1 MFKHISKFDKQ
12 NPIIGTLLGEIK
24 AVNLTD
30 ELFKTLINS
39 MLSIKDLEIEQHLDN
54 LKNSKRLSK
63 LEAENKIPSGNSG
76 GINDLDGFPP
86 TPSEFLPSPLS
97 LDLNLLYDVPTIF
110 LKNNKANPQTK
121 QAVVAINNLLKE
133 KEKVVISDKLNT
145 IFPEATE
152 IHEDKTADEMV
163 NKEIFIPNL
172 DKISD
177 FLE

>member
-1 MFKHISKFDKQ
+1 MFKHISKVGKQ
-12 NPIIGTLLGEIK
+12 NPIIGTLPGEIK

-30 ELFKTLINS
+30 ELFKTLIKL

-63 LEAENKIPSGNSG
+63 LETENKIPSGNSG
-76 GINDLDGFPP
+76 GSNDLDGFPP

-97 LDLNLLYDVPTIF
+97 LDFTLLYDVPTSF
-110 LKNNKANPQTK
+110 LKNNKAKPQTK

-133 KEKVVISDKLNT
+133 KEKVVISNKLNT
-145 IFPEATE
+145 IFPEAKE
-152 IHEDKTADEMV
+152 IQEDKTAGEMV

-172 DKISD
+172 DK
-177 FLE
+177 L